1 MMMTMMMMMMMLM
14 MTTTPVMTVT
24 IVLVVVMLILL
35 INILTD
41 IDDDAVEGSKP
52 TQSWRTPEA
61 LTHAFAVKCC
71 VCLRQKLLRGI
82 FGISVVS
89 PKCVCSCRR
98 CCRSAYVTRVI
109 LSSGTERSGQRAAT
123 DAAFS

>member
-1 MMMTMMMMMMMLM
+1 MMMMMMMLMMLM

-35 INILTD
+35 MNILTD

-52 TQSWRTPEA
+52 TESWRTSEA
-61 LTHAFAVKCC
+61 LTHVFAVKC
-71 VCLRQKLLRGI
+71 QKLIRRI

-98 CCRSAYVTRVI
+98 CCRSAYVTWVI
-109 LSSGTERSGQRAAT
+109 LSSGTERSAQRAAT